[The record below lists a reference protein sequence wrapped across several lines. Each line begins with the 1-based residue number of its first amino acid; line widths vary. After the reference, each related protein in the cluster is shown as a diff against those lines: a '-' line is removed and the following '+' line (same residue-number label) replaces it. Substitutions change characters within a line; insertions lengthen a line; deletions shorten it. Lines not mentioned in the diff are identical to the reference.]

1 MTSNDS
7 SVGDDSVE
15 SLEFAELDIDS
26 DVSNSEDFENPLEDS
41 TCGIVPYRFEPYRSD
56 SS

>member
-1 MTSNDS
+1 M
-7 SVGDDSVE
+7 GDDSVE